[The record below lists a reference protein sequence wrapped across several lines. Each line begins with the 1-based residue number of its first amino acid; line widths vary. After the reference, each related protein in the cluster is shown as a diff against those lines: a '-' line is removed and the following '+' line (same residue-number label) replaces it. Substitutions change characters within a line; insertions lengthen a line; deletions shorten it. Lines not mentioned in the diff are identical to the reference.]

1 MFLTESTYI
10 LLRFLVYKSGMEN
23 KRKLFHQF
31 TLFFLHVDAILFE
44 VLWTCIYLFDFL
56 FICLFIYLFIYLFLL
71 AKINL
76 REIFHTESV

>member
-10 LLRFLVYKSGMEN
+10 LLRFLVNKSGMEN

-44 VLWTCIYLFDFL
+44 VFMDMH
-56 FICLFIYLFIYLFLL
+56 LFIYLF
-71 AKINL
+71 
-76 REIFHTESV
+76 V